1 MSQHQIEQTKGRAM
15 LYWAGK
21 HPIKT
26 IAHYPAQLV
35 EVVHGK
41 AQSEKHAPTLNY
53 AALEKD
59 WQNLLFHGDNKEVL
73 SALLTSGFRGKVD
86 LIYIDPPFDSKAD
99 YVKKISLRGGEKKAA
114 GEAQSLYEQVQ
125 YTDLWKNDEYLQFM
139 YERLILLRELLS
151 ERGSLYLHCDWHKS
165 HHLRMLLDEVFGEN
179 NFVNEIVWNY
189 YVSGSYK
196 NYYGRDHDNIH
207 VYVKS
212 TEKHIFN
219 FSKFFDEILYK
230 EKKLKN
236 EIIEINGKEHYLYN
250 GEERSFEKQI
260 TETWRMNKIKRDGNE
275 ITNYPTQKPEALLER
290 IIKASSHEDSIVF
303 DCFCG
308 SGTTQAVAQK
318 LGRKWIGAD
327 CNKGAIQTTM
337 HRVQKIMN
345 ESAGDIMHTNA
356 NVGIRHYRVNNYDF
370 QQHYSM
376 REIIFEKYGIQKLND
391 AFFDGTLADELVKI
405 ASCDKPLTRLEI
417 QQIQDEFAQNKT
429 EDTRNVIVICSGQ
442 ETSLQAELAQYNKQS
457 PINKITVR
465 DIQHDGVIQY
475 TPATAQVSIVK
486 SDASVRIT
494 LQEYISPSIIKRLEL
509 DTHLFTEQLADFKQQ
524 IEAVLIDTNYD
535 GKVFTICHS
544 DIPENKKDLV
554 RGTYEFEIPTK
565 SNTVAVKIID
575 LLGEESMVLG

>member
-165 HHLRMLLDEVFGEN
+165 HHLRMLLDEVFGED
-179 NFVNEIVWNY
+179 NFVNEIVWCYTGPTSPGMTKFNNKHDDIFLY
-189 YVSGSYK
+189 AKSK
-196 NYYGRDHDNIH
+196 NFN
-207 VYVKS
+207 
-212 TEKHIFN
+212 IFN
-219 FSKFFDEILYK
+219 TNKIRIPFKDSNQSLRKAFGEDYLSK
-230 EKKLKN
+230 EK
-236 EIIEINGKEHYLYN
+236 IEEYRKKGK
-250 GEERSFEKQI
+250 I
-260 TETWRMNKIKRDGNE
+260 PETWWNDIAIAVRSNQNL
-275 ITNYPTQKPEALLER
+275 NYPTQKPEALLER

-337 HRVQKIMN
+337 QRVQKIMN

-356 NVGIRHYRVNNYDF
+356 SVGIRHYRVNNYDF

-457 PINKITVR
+457 PINKITIR

-509 DTHLFTEQLADFKQQ
+509 DTHLFTEQLTDFKQQ

-554 RGTYEFEIPTK
+554 RGTYEFEILTK